1 MEVITTA
8 LGDDVDLQAGAHR
21 GRSIDTA
28 AFYLDISDHV
38 GAHLQVSRLGIT
50 IPNGTLSLDLDD
62 VGKVLCGVAKI
73 DHTTTAI
80 IKGPGVNAGGHLKE
94 ICPVLAA
101 LNRHSSLEFA
111 IDIEHLSRVGNV
123 DHRSITGYR
132 NGFLDSTEF

>member
-1 MEVITTA
+1 M
-8 LGDDVDLQAGAHR
+8 
-21 GRSIDTA
+21 
-28 AFYLDISDHV
+28 
-38 GAHLQVSRLGIT
+38 
-50 IPNGTLSLDLDD
+50 
-62 VGKVLCGVAKI
+62 GKVLCGVAKI

-132 NGFLDSTEF
+132 NGFLDSTEFHADVNTKGVASTGLDSFTDDRLEAR